1 MLHYSVSAKRVA
13 PPVGQKFK
21 GQDME
26 ESYIGK
32 DLNKVMKKYDKK
44 VTSLAN
50 NYEGRIYGWRLRKS
64 FSLFD
69 YLRIQLSNK

>member
-1 MLHYSVSAKRVA
+1 MLHCSVTAKRIA
-13 PPVGQKFK
+13 PPVEQKFK

-26 ESYIGK
+26 ESGIGK

-44 VTSLAN
+44 VTSLGS
-50 NYEGRIYGWRLRKS
+50 NYKGRIYVWRLRKS

-69 YLRIQLSNK
+69 YLRI